1 LFGYFKGVRPY
12 HNYTR
17 EINAKQ
23 QQARRNMIELK
34 SSELLY
40 FNRTTHALSNKEDPE
55 AIQFV
60 HFYLRGQSFLYN

>member
-1 LFGYFKGVRPY
+1 LYFKGVKPY

-34 SSELLY
+34 ASELLY
-40 FNRTTHALSNKEDPE
+40 FNRETLALTNKEDP
-55 AIQFV
+55 
-60 HFYLRGQSFLYN
+60 